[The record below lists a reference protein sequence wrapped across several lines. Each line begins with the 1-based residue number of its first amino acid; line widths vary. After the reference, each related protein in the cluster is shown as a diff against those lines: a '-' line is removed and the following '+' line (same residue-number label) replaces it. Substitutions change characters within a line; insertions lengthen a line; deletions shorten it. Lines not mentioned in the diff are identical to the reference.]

1 MYSSEKVIRVVVVD
15 DHEIVRM
22 SIMAML
28 AREPTIKVVGTATNG
43 REAIQLAQ
51 EIEPDV
57 MVMDI
62 SMPELDGIRATGEI
76 KALGIPT
83 QVVLLSMHQNDILIQ
98 QARKNGVAAFVAK
111 QNANRNL
118 IPAIRAANEGRLS
131 L

>member
-1 MYSSEKVIRVVVVD
+1 MVVD